1 MSNEVAMFNQ
11 NLPDYLKEVQLD
23 EVTRALAGG
32 GGSKRI
38 SLRGAKFRMV
48 VNGEEV
54 MTSKNDALEV
64 VIVNAAKDVS
74 RQYYGSAYNPKADA
88 TPPDC
93 WSNDGIAPDKSI
105 EKPQHHNCAECPQN
119 VKGSG
124 SGDARACRHF
134 RRLAVALA
142 NDIGGDVYQL
152 QLAAKSIF
160 GKGDLQHMPFEQ
172 YAKYVGSQGYN
183 LNTLVTEMRFD
194 EDSETAKLFFKPI
207 RFLKCEEWET
217 AKRQGETPAAK
228 NAIQMMVV
236 QSDSKPKLE
245 APKPA
250 EPKAEKVTAEELDE
264 PKKREEKKVEPTA
277 KRDLKS
283 VMNSWSSDDE

>member
-105 EKPQHHNCAECPQN
+105 EKHT
-119 VKGSG
+119 
-124 SGDARACRHF
+124 
-134 RRLAVALA
+134 
-142 NDIGGDVYQL
+142 
-152 QLAAKSIF
+152 
-160 GKGDLQHMPFEQ
+160 
-172 YAKYVGSQGYN
+172 N
-183 LNTLVTEMRFD
+183 L
-194 EDSETAKLFFKPI
+194 
-207 RFLKCEEWET
+207 
-217 AKRQGETPAAK
+217 G
-228 NAIQMMVV
+228 
-236 QSDSKPKLE
+236 
-245 APKPA
+245 
-250 EPKAEKVTAEELDE
+250 
-264 PKKREEKKVEPTA
+264 
-277 KRDLKS
+277 
-283 VMNSWSSDDE
+283 

>member
-1 MSNEVAMFNQ
+1 MSNEVALFNQ

-23 EVTRALAGG
+23 EVTKALAGG

-124 SGDARACRHF
+124 QGDARACRHF

-207 RFLKCEEWET
+207 RFLKREEWET

-236 QSDSKPKLE
+236 QSDNKPKLE

-250 EPKAEKVTAEELDE
+250 EPKAEKVSTEELDE
-264 PKKREEKKVEPTA
+264 PKKREEKKAEPTA

-283 VMNSWSSDDE
+283 VMNSWSTDDE